1 MKEKFLPIGSVVI
14 LKDATHKIMIN
25 GYCAVAEERKNK
37 IFDYRGCPY
46 PEGILSTN
54 GVALFDND
62 QIAEVCHMG
71 FKNQES
77 LDFINTLQNIVDSK
91 K

>member
-1 MKEKFLPIGSVVI
+1 MKEKFLPIGSVVL
-14 LKDATHKIMIN
+14 LKGATHKIMIN